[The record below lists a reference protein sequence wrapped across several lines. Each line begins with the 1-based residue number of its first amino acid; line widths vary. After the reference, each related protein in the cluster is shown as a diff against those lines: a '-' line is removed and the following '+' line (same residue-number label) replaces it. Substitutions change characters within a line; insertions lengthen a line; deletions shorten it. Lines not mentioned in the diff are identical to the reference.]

1 MGEKNLQNK
10 FVLTDFKVFKLVKEK
25 DNAEL
30 IENGGKGK
38 SRKSKFEV
46 PIEKKIGDIF
56 TIESN
61 YAKI

>member
-30 IENGGKGK
+30 I
-38 SRKSKFEV
+38 
-46 PIEKKIGDIF
+46 
-56 TIESN
+56 
-61 YAKI
+61 